1 MINCRLKKK
10 RNLKPL
16 FTTYEPSITYDMYH
30 TLSESGIKTTHQAVK
45 QAMVIQVYCKWRKM
59 VNSG

>member
-1 MINCRLKKK
+1 
-10 RNLKPL
+10 
-16 FTTYEPSITYDMYH
+16 MYH